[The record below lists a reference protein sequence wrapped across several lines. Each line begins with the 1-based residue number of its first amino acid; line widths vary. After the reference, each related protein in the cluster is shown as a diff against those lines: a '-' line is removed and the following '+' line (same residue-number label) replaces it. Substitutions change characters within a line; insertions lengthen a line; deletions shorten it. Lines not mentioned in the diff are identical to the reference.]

1 MPYTSNPHASRAR
14 MHARN
19 DVVYRG
25 LSCEEA
31 ARKYGVTRSTVW
43 RWVKRAKELNING
56 NSLIDTISSA
66 PKHHPNELSAE
77 VVNRILDLRQ
87 ELKRCAPIIHA
98 HLRLEDIKVSL
109 SSVERTLR
117 RHRLTRRKK
126 QAKDYIPIPRPVADY
141 PGSLIEMDTI
151 HFVHTNFSRSYIYAL
166 IDLYSRLGYAEY
178 HPRISHQTS
187 LKVILN
193 AQRYFGFDFMTI
205 QTDHGSEFS
214 SSLSYLLRRRRIV
227 LRHSRIRTPNDNA
240 HVERF
245 NRTIQEECFGGRL
258 PEEPAVYRQ
267 LKRYIE
273 YYNYGRL
280 HLSLDCQT
288 PTQFVAKVL
297 T

>member
-14 MHARN
+14 MQARN
-19 DVVYRG
+19 DVVYRA

-43 RWVKRAKELNING
+43 RWVRRAKELNIMG
-56 NSLIDTISSA
+56 NSLIDTLSSA
-66 PKHHPNELSAE
+66 PKHHPNELAPE

-98 HLRLEDIKVSL
+98 HLKLEDIKVSL

-117 RHRLTRRKK
+117 RHRLTRRKR
-126 QAKDYIPIPRPVADY
+126 QAKDYIPIPRPVADF
-141 PGSLIEMDTI
+141 PGSLVEVDTI
-151 HFVHTNFSRSYIYAL
+151 HFVYPNFTRSYIYAL

-178 HPRISHQTS
+178 HPKISHQTS

-193 AQRYFGFDFMTI
+193 AQRYFGFDFKTV

-214 SSLSYLLRRRRIV
+214 PSLSYLLKRRRIV
-227 LRHSRIRTPNDNA
+227 LRHSRVRTPNDNA
-240 HVERF
+240 HIERF

-258 PEEPAVYRQ
+258 PEEPSVYKQ